1 MRLTKSTYS
10 LSLVDGLD
18 RWAPSKV
25 GCESGD
31 RVNRRPI
38 WQDDEEEEFIYI
50 YMRDIYER
58 YISVLHRMRFG
69 GE

>member
-10 LSLVDGLD
+10 FSLVDGLD

-38 WQDDEEEEFIYI
+38 WQDEEEEEFIYI
-50 YMRDIYER
+50 YAR
-58 YISVLHRMRFG
+58 YI
-69 GE
+69 